1 MKGRPSRPLQPIERT
16 MLDLA
21 RQSARAA
28 QDYEDRLL
36 SELWRSGVDANELA
50 AIYGTSRSGIY
61 RRLWRATALE
71 H

>member
-1 MKGRPSRPLQPIERT
+1 